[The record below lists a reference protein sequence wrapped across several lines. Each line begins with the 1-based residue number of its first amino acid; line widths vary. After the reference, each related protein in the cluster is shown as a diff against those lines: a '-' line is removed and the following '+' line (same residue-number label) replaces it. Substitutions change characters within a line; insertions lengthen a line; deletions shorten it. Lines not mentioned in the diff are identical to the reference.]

1 MSDYTDELNLSPELA
16 VVIDRDFESMERI
29 IDNLRH
35 EVATLEEAL
44 HAADFRNID
53 YSQRIMAVAAIMD
66 GYEAGYVPSVR
77 IRAALKLGDD

>member
-16 VVIDRDFESMERI
+16 AVIDRDFESMERI

-35 EVATLEEAL
+35 EVVTLEEAL

-53 YSQRIMAVAAIMD
+53 YSQRIMAVAAAMD
-66 GYEAGYVPSVR
+66 ELGVHGD
-77 IRAALKLGDD
+77 IRVHLDAALKLGDT